1 MSDLERAIIDAARK
15 IERGCDC
22 DYDYR
27 CGRCEAVL
35 CLQEALTALDEHVVS
50 ELMRLNAPTPTA
62 STKLLPRKAP

>member
-1 MSDLERAIIDAARK
+1 MSDLERVVVEAARR

-22 DYDYR
+22 EYDYR

-35 CLQEALTALDEHVVS
+35 RLHEALTALDEHVVS
-50 ELMRLNAPTPTA
+50 ELMRLNRPTPTT